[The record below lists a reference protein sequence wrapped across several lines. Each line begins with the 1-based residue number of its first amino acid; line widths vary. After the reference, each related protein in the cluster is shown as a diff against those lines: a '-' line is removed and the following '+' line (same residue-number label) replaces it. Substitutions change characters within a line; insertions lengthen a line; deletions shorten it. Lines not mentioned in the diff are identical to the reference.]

1 LHNEIFETQINT
13 KKPRKNPGFEL
24 FLILRRSKDQRRHKK
39 SREKISALYY
49 SFRNATSLSGDIA
62 EKTVYS

>member
-1 LHNEIFETQINT
+1 M
-13 KKPRKNPGFEL
+13 
-24 FLILRRSKDQRRHKK
+24 LRRSKNNSEGIKDQRRHKK
-39 SREKISALYY
+39 SREKIPALYY